1 VRCRPGGSHPSIRVA
16 LVAALL
22 LAGACSAPVD
32 SGPRTLRAAGIPA
45 DLRGETSTT
54 TTTIITTGESLEV
67 TVYFISGDRLAPVK
81 RRISPPVSVEKVLQ
95 QLFSGPTTAEAVQGL
110 RTAINFDTTVLGAPV
125 EDRIATVDVS
135 KNFAF
140 GLPPE
145 QIFAFAQVVFTAVDV
160 EGVTGVVFARN
171 GKRQEVLSGDGSAT
185 SAPLGRGSYPQVT
198 PR

>member
-1 VRCRPGGSHPSIRVA
+1 V
-16 LVAALL
+16 
-22 LAGACSAPVD
+22 
-32 SGPRTLRAAGIPA
+32 
-45 DLRGETSTT
+45 
-54 TTTIITTGESLEV
+54 EV

-95 QLFSGPTTAEAVQGL
+95 QLFSGPTTAEQVQGL
-110 RTAINFDTTVLGAPV
+110 RTAISPATTVLRAPI
-125 EDRIATVDVS
+125 EAKIATVDVS

-140 GLPPE
+140 GSPPE

-160 EGVTGVVFARN
+160 EGVTGVLFAQN
-171 GKRQEVLSGDGSAT
+171 GKRQEVLSGDGSSQ